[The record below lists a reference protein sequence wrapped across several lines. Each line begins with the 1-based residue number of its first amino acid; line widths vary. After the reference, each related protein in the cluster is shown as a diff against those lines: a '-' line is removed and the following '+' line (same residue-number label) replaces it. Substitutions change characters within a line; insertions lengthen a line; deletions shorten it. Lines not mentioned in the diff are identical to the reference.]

1 MPLTSADLHELWE
14 PHAER
19 LKAKTGRHPTD
30 LRLYRANSWLSAAE
44 QQPDDDTRLMF
55 FWISL
60 NALYGRWDSQDGS
73 SKPDR
78 KSLGTFIK
86 KLWSSAGDDGRAALI
101 KVLTNRQPQVLDIL
115 GNRFLE
121 GCFWKD
127 PSIQAADKSTQ
138 ASRTR
143 TAGLRRRQ
151 LTYACLDFTLHYIY
165 FLRCQIVHGGA
176 THESSYNRIAVEPA
190 VVFLAEVVPVIHE
203 VMINH
208 GADLD
213 WGEACYAPV
222 DE

>member
-1 MPLTSADLHELWE
+1 MPLSSADLYELWE

-30 LRLYRANSWLSAAE
+30 LRLYRANSWLSVAE

-115 GNRFLE
+115 SNRFLE

-127 PSIQAADKSTQ
+127 PSIQAADRSTQ
-138 ASRTR
+138 ASRS
-143 TAGLRRRQ
+143 AQ
-151 LTYACLDFTLHYIY
+151 LDFVDGNFLRLLDQTLYYIY

-176 THESSYNRIAVEPA
+176 THASSMNRSAVEPA